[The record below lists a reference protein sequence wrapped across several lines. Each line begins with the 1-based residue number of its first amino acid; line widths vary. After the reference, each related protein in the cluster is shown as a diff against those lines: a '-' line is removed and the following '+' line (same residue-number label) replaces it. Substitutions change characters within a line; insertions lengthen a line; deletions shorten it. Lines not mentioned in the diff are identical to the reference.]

1 MIDIRCFRFDVS
13 QILSTCGLRYVIDVN
28 LKSSL
33 AYTCHILYI
42 MTAHNKL

>member
-33 AYTCHILYI
+33 DLYMPYTVYHDCSQ
-42 MTAHNKL
+42 